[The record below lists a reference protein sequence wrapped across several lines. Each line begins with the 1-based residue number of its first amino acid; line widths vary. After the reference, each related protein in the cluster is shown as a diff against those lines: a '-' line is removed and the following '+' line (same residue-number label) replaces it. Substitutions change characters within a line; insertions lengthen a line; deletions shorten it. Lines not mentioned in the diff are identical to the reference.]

1 MMKNIVLIV
10 LSVLVLTS
18 CASLK
23 KRQFTEKALNE
34 KLVTLERDSITLN
47 QILSKNKGKQLFVQ
61 VFASYCPVS
70 QDSFDDVLKFQKANP
85 EKEYIFLSVDHS
97 YYDWKRGLKYVKPK
111 GQFYYIPEKG
121 EGALGKFLK
130 LKSIPRFLK
139 INEQGEIEVYKS
151 SKVSE
156 KLK

>member
-47 QILSKNKGKQLFVQ
+47 QILSNSKGKQLFVQ

-111 GQFYYIPEKG
+111 GQFYYIPRKG

>member
-1 MMKNIVLIV
+1 MKNSIYIILAILL
-10 LSVLVLTS
+10 LSS
-18 CASLK
+18 CASLNK
-23 KRQFTEKALNE
+23 KQFSADAMNE
-34 KLVTLERDSITLN
+34 KLVTLDRDSITLS
-47 QILSKNKGKQLFVQ
+47 QILDKNKGKQIFAQ

-70 QDSFDDVLKFQKANP
+70 QDSFDDVLKFQKENP
-85 EKEYIFLSVDHS
+85 EKVYIFLSVDHS

-111 GQFYYIPEKG
+111 GQFYYIPKKG
-121 EGALGKFLK
+121 DGALGKFLK

-139 INEQGEIEVYKS
+139 INEQGEIEVYKT

>member
-1 MMKNIVLIV
+1 MKNSIYIILGILL
-10 LSVLVLTS
+10 LSS
-18 CASLK
+18 CASLNK
-23 KRQFTEKALNE
+23 KQFSADAMNE
-34 KLVTLERDSITLN
+34 KLVTLDRDSITLS
-47 QILSKNKGKQLFVQ
+47 QILEKNKGKQIFAQ

-70 QDSFDDVLKFQKANP
+70 QDSFDDVLKFQKENP
-85 EKEYIFLSVDHS
+85 EKVYIFLSVDHS

-111 GQFYYIPEKG
+111 GQFYYIPKKG
-121 EGALGKFLK
+121 DGALGKFLK

-139 INEQGEIEVYKS
+139 INEQGEIEVYKT

>member
-1 MMKNIVLIV
+1 MKYIVIIISSIIV
-10 LSVLVLTS
+10 LSS
-18 CASLK
+18 CASLQK
-23 KRQFTEKALNE
+23 KQFSNDALNE
-34 KLVTLERDSITLN
+34 KLLTLERDSITLK
-47 QILSKNKGKQLFVQ
+47 QILENNKGSQLFIQ

-70 QDSFDDVLKFQKANP
+70 QDSFDDVVTFQQENP
-85 EKEYIFLSVDHS
+85 EKKYIFLSVDHS
-97 YYDWKRGLKYVKPK
+97 YYDWKRGLEYVKPK

-121 EGALGKFLK
+121 DGALGKFLK

-139 INEQGEIEVYKS
+139 INEQGQIEVYKT

>member
-1 MMKNIVLIV
+1 MKNF
-10 LSVLVLTS
+10 VLVIFTMLLVSS

-23 KRQFTEKALNE
+23 KKQFSNEALNE
-34 KLVTLERDSITLN
+34 KLLTLERDSITLR
-47 QILSKNKGKQLFVQ
+47 QILDNNKGSQIFIQ

-70 QDSFDDVLKFQKANP
+70 QDSFDEVVTFQQENLQK
-85 EKEYIFLSVDHS
+85 KYIFLSVDHS
-97 YYDWKRGLKYVKPK
+97 YYDWKRGLKYIKPK

-121 EGALGKFLK
+121 DGALGRFLK

-139 INEQGEIEVYKS
+139 INEQGQIEVYKT
-151 SKVSE
+151 SKVSD

>member
-1 MMKNIVLIV
+1 MKNIVLIV

>member
-1 MMKNIVLIV
+1 MMKNIVCVFIIV
-10 LSVLVLTS
+10 LISS
-18 CASLK
+18 CAALR
-23 KRQFTEKALNE
+23 KREFTETALNE
-34 KLVTLERDSITLN
+34 KLLTLDRDSITFN
-47 QILSKNKGKQLFVQ
+47 QILAKNRGQQLFIQ

-70 QDSFDDVLKFQKANP
+70 QDSFDDVLKFQKENP
-85 EKEYIFLSVDHS
+85 DVVYVFLSVDHS
-97 YYDWKRGLKYVKPK
+97 YYDWKRGLEYVKPK

-121 EGALGKFLK
+121 DGALGKFLK

-139 INEQGEIEVYKS
+139 VNKEGQIEVYKA

>member
-1 MMKNIVLIV
+1 MRGIIFFAVIVLII
-10 LSVLVLTS
+10 TS

-23 KRQFTEKALNE
+23 KKQFTNEALTE
-34 KLVTLERDSITLN
+34 KLVTLDRDSISL
-47 QILSKNKGKQLFVQ
+47 QGVLDKNRGKQLFVQ

-70 QDSFDDVLKFQKANP
+70 QDSFDDVLKFQKENP

-97 YYDWKRGLKYVKPK
+97 YYDWKRGLEYVKPK

-121 EGALGKFLK
+121 DGALGKFLK

-139 INEQGEIEVYKS
+139 INEDGKIEVYKT
-151 SKVSE
+151 SKVSD

>member
-139 INEQGEIEVYKS
+139 INKQGEIEVYKS